1 MAKMELFGG
10 KQQVP
15 AEAGLLISCNE
26 QTSDLEIYVTIST
39 GGPPFGNIP
48 SIRPFE
54 MKDGDLYGSIL
65 RNILQHELEHGG
77 ENCLNTNESL
87 EIRTREARF
96 VAHFLEEFAAKS
108 HQKAINLRRRMI
120 TAEDG
125 NGIEPT
131 NLTEE

>member
-15 AEAGLLISCNE
+15 ADAALLIGCDE
-26 QTSDLEIYVTIST
+26 QTGNLEIYVTIST

-65 RNILQHELEHGG
+65 RDILQHELEHGG

-87 EIRTREARF
+87 EIRSREAKF
-96 VAHFLEEFAAKS
+96 LAYFLEEFAAKF
-108 HQKAINLRRRMI
+108 HQKAINLRHRMI
-120 TAEDG
+120 TEDE
-125 NGIEPT
+125 I
-131 NLTEE
+131 

>member
-1 MAKMELFGG
+1 MAKMKLFGG

-15 AEAGLLISCNE
+15 ADAGLLISYNE
-26 QTSDLEIYVTIST
+26 QTGDQEIYVTIST

-65 RNILQHELEHGG
+65 RDMLQHELDHGG

-87 EIRTREARF
+87 ESRSRSAKF
-96 VAHFLEEFAAKS
+96 VAYFLEEFAAKF
-108 HQKAINLRRRMI
+108 HQKAINLRCRMI
-120 TAEDG
+120 TAEDE
-125 NGIEPT
+125 NR
-131 NLTEE
+131 